1 MVLPVR
7 WPLPGEWIKVNP
19 DLDQQTEASLI
30 LGDDGEYILID
41 PSIAKEMKKR
51 KHFKPLQDSV
61 IFMACNGEGEFFL
74 WPIPK
79 PIEYDH
85 PVYLAMENW
94 VCFQMM
100 PTKGGP
106 QMNEA
111 ERKAASKGMAKVNTV
126 LHLYRDGTIDRKTCK
141 AKLMD
146 ECNVADHNLDMLLDA
161 YDPNKQ

>member
-1 MVLPVR
+1 MSKLPVR
-7 WPLPGEWIKVNP
+7 WPQPGEWIKVNP
-19 DLDQQTEASLI
+19 DLDQQTEATVI
-30 LGDDGEYILID
+30 MDDDGEYYLID
-41 PSIAKEMKKR
+41 PELAKEMKK
-51 KHFKPLQDSV
+51 KPHFKPLQPSV
-61 IFMACNGEGEFFL
+61 IFMACNNAGDFFL

-100 PTKGGP
+100 LPET
-106 QMNEA
+106 EA
-111 ERKAASKGMAKVNTV
+111 ERKLTSDGMRKINII
-126 LHLYRDGTIDRKTCK
+126 LHQYREGKIDRKKCK
-141 AKLMD
+141 AKLID